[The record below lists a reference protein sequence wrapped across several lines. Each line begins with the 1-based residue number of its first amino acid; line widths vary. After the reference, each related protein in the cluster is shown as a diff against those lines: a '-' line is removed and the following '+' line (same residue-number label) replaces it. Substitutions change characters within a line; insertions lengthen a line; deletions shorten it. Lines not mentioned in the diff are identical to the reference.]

1 MRSKSVAA
9 AMEEEE
15 EKYDRG
21 SVVRESNLAPA
32 DIGMEEEE
40 EEEAGAEGDDA
51 K

>member
-32 DIGMEEEE
+32 GIGMEEE